1 MVNTGHYWSIL
12 VGVVDW
18 NFYVVVTDIFG
29 HVLVFI
35 FKRKENKWNVS
46 SLPRVLIISF
56 NTLTLTFALQ
66 SRHLTLV
73 FLAHLSLLRVSFW
86 DTAMSVVR
94 RTCGR
99 P

>member
-18 NFYVVVTDIFG
+18 NFYVVVTDILG
-29 HVLVFI
+29 QVLVFI
-35 FKRKENKWNVS
+35 FKRKEYKWDVS

-66 SRHLTLV
+66 SRHLILV
-73 FLAHLSLLRVSFW
+73 FFLSLKGIIE
-86 DTAMSVVR
+86 VR
-94 RTCGR
+94 YRIFRLHLTQLQL
-99 P
+99 